1 MTEIELIQFI
11 ACLNTLFCF
20 SVLSQFV
27 EKSQTFNLILTFFFS
42 NFILGGERPM
52 RLTSGEVVGIA
63 VGSALG
69 LILVFIGCIILR
81 NNGKSSPLPFHGHIP
96 GQRV

>member
-1 MTEIELIQFI
+1 MHPISLYFSIKIYLDKNELENLKQPQKHQITTNEIKQER
-11 ACLNTLFCF
+11 
-20 SVLSQFV
+20 VRRR
-27 EKSQTFNLILTFFFS
+27 
-42 NFILGGERPM
+42 GERPM